1 MARGGARL
9 NSGPKP
15 KVQPIVDTV
24 QTRIAVLNDPEPP
37 ENLSD
42 ESKTFW
48 KSISGEYT
56 GFDDPASARRLA
68 TVCESFDRM
77 REAQAL
83 IKEHGAVKEDRFGQL
98 KVNPATVVERDSR
111 AAMMAALKALKLDS
125 DVGTG
130 L

>member
-1 MARGGARL
+1 MPRGGARL
-9 NSGPKP
+9 HSGPKP
-15 KVQPIVDTV
+15 KVQPSTEPVE
-24 QTRIAVLNDPEPP
+24 TRIQTLCAPEPP

-48 KSISGEYT
+48 KSIVAEYL
-56 GFDDPASARRLA
+56 GFDDPASERLLA

-77 REAQAL
+77 RQAQRL
-83 IKEHGAVKEDRFGQL
+83 IDKHGAVTEDRFGQL

-111 AAMMAALKALKLDS
+111 SAMMAGLKALKLEN
-125 DVGTG
+125 VGD